1 MKIKDRKTG
10 RIIKEEEDSASVIKF
25 LYNSLSG
32 RIVLKFIFSRI
43 YFSKL
48 LSIYYK
54 STLSK
59 KKIIDFVKKY
69 DMDKGLLNKDFKS
82 FDDFFK
88 RKEEVVA
95 DREGFVA
102 SASGKLRVFKIG
114 EDKGLYLGDKRL
126 RIMIKGNVYN
136 IDKLLKE
143 HLPEWAKG
151 GHLLLYR
158 LSLCDYHRYIYP
170 TDGCLVRR
178 KNIAGRL
185 ESVRRDAAYWRAFA
199 ENKREVEY
207 WHTSFG
213 DIIHMEIGA
222 MLVGHIHNN
231 RKRSFKKGD
240 EKGYFSYGGSSI
252 VEIVGKD
259 IEIDGDILKNSE
271 RGFETKIKIGE
282 RIGYESNKA
291 N

>member
-10 RIIKEEEDSASVIKF
+10 KIIKEEEDSASIIKF
-25 LYNSLSG
+25 LYHSLVG
-32 RIVLKFIFSRI
+32 RIILKCILSRI

-54 STLSK
+54 SALSK
-59 KKIIDFVKKY
+59 KKIKDFVKKY
-69 DMDKGLLNKDFKS
+69 DMDKSLLNEDFKS

-88 RKEEVVA
+88 RKEEVAA

-114 EDKGLYLGDKRL
+114 EDKRL

-207 WHTSFG
+207 WDTAFG
-213 DIIHMEIGA
+213 NIIHMEIGA

-231 RKRSFKKGD
+231 KKTSFKRGD

-252 VEIVGKD
+252 VEIIGKD

-282 RIGYESNKA
+282 RIGYGSNKA
-291 N
+291 T

>member
-10 RIIKEEEDSASVIKF
+10 RIIKEEEDSASIIKF
-25 LYNSLSG
+25 LYHSLSG
-32 RIVLKFIFSRI
+32 RIILKFIFSRI

-59 KKIIDFVKKY
+59 KKIKDFVKKY
-69 DMDKGLLNKDFKS
+69 DMDKSLLNKDFKS

-88 RKEEVVA
+88 RKEDVFV
-95 DREGFVA
+95 DSEGFA
-102 SASGKLRVFKIG
+102 ATASGKIRVFKIG
-114 EDKGLYLGDKRL
+114 EDKGLYLGDKKL

-143 HLPEWAKG
+143 PLPEWAKG

-207 WHTSFG
+207 WHTAFG

-222 MLVGHIHNN
+222 MLVGHIHNY
-231 RKRSFKKGD
+231 RKRSFKRGT

-252 VEIVGKD
+252 VEIVGKV
-259 IEIDGDILKNSE
+259 K
-271 RGFETKIKIGE
+271 
-282 RIGYESNKA
+282 
-291 N
+291 